1 MSEVFSCLKLVARVS
16 SCRKFLNPAM
26 LSIILFEQTVP
37 VTVQIL
43 IGKHIPCHMLTLA
56 GLQL

>member
-16 SCRKFLNPAM
+16 SYRKFLNPVM
-26 LSIILFEQTVP
+26 LSIILFEHTGP
-37 VTVQIL
+37 SAVQNL
-43 IGKHIPCHMLTLA
+43 IGKHIPCLMLTLA